1 MNFDSAEIKILL
13 EEYKNL
19 DYDTIFKFDSIV
31 EKYGDYAK
39 FVSANKVNL
48 GFSTIDDEIKGIRP
62 GEVCYIISP
71 TNVGKTAISMNILMH
86 NIKGDTIIPF
96 FSLENN
102 EYQIFERMVQLELNV
117 SSFDVENNFKNNNQS
132 FFDECKAVADK
143 WSNVINIVKRV
154 SLTDIIPY
162 IKVCEKLTGKRT
174 RFVLIDYAQLIK
186 CTGKEYEK
194 VSEIAQQ
201 LKEISL
207 NLRIPLIVLSQV
219 SRQEARNENGLTL
232 YSAKG
237 SGEIENSA
245 QILFS
250 LERLKEIGEELLDN
264 TTLARNA
271 KGQCAILKLKT
282 LKKKRGKDLKEILI
296 VMNYPSLRMIEYN
309 AYTQSGITF
318 NEENPF

>member
-1 MNFDSAEIKILL
+1 
-13 EEYKNL
+13 
-19 DYDTIFKFDSIV
+19 
-31 EKYGDYAK
+31 
-39 FVSANKVNL
+39 
-48 GFSTIDDEIKGIRP
+48 
-62 GEVCYIISP
+62 
-71 TNVGKTAISMNILMH
+71 MNILKH

-102 EYQIFERMVQLELNV
+102 EYQTFERMIQLELNV
-117 SSFDVENNFKNNNQS
+117 SSFEIENNFKNNNQS
-132 FFDECKAVADK
+132 FISECQEVSEK

-154 SLTDIIPY
+154 SLEDIIPY
-162 IKVCEKLTGKRT
+162 IKVCEKLTDKKVK
-174 RFVLIDYAQLIK
+174 FVLIDYAQLIK

-250 LERLKEIGEELLDN
+250 LERLKEINQEVLDGK
-264 TTLARNA
+264 TLARND
-271 KGQCAILKLKT
+271 KGDCAILKLKT

-296 VMNYPSLRMIEYN
+296 ILNYPSLRMMEYSQQV
-309 AYTQSGITF
+309 QSEVQF
-318 NEENPF
+318 DKQPF